1 MKLHVSPGMR
11 RALGVL
17 VVAAAAL
24 FLARTIYRNW
34 GQLGEAEWRV
44 EPLRLAAS
52 IAALVLVLAWG
63 VWVWSCVQRHF
74 DHAPVPLSTLMRIWF
89 LSTLARYVPGMQIVA
104 VAQLSR
110 SAGLSG
116 AVLLTSMTVHT
127 GLSLVSAL
135 LVSAWTLP
143 EHLSPGLHPW
153 WAGGAATSAA
163 LLLVH
168 PATLNYPLGLLRRIL
183 KKDVVRWRGRWVDG
197 VGLLALSVLSWV
209 LYGGAY
215 YLFLHSLVALP
226 ARTIVPL
233 AGVNALSF
241 VVGFLSPSPGGG
253 GVREVAMQGL
263 LGPFLPAAVAA
274 VLSVAARLWTIAA
287 ELIGGGLVLWL
298 ARSVRSRGHPD
309 GHEPSN
315 V

>member
-1 MKLHVSPGMR
+1 LKLRISPRTR

-17 VVAAAAL
+17 FIVAAAL
-24 FLARTIYRNW
+24 FLARTVYQNW
-34 GQLGEAEWRV
+34 GQLGEVEWRV

-52 IAALVLVLAWG
+52 LAALVGVFAWG
-63 VWVWSCVQRHF
+63 VWVWSRVQRHF
-74 DHAPVPLSTLMRIWF
+74 EHAHVPLPTLMRIWF
-89 LSTLARYVPGMQIVA
+89 LSTLARYLPGMQIVA

-116 AVLLTSMTVHT
+116 AVLLTSLTVHT
-127 GLSLVSAL
+127 GLALLSAL
-135 LVSAWTLP
+135 LLSAWTLP
-143 EHLSPGLHPW
+143 EHLAPGLNPW
-153 WAGGAATSAA
+153 WTGGAATAAA

-168 PATLNYPLGLLRRIL
+168 PATLNYPLGLLRRVL

-197 VGLLALSVLSWV
+197 VGLLGLSVLSWV
-209 LYGGAY
+209 FYGGAY
-215 YLFLHSLVALP
+215 YLFLHSLVPLP

-241 VVGFLSPSPGGG
+241 AIGFLSPSPGGG

-263 LGPFLPAAVAA
+263 LGPFFPAAVAA
-274 VLSVAARLWTIAA
+274 VLSVASRLWTIAA

-298 ARSVRSRGHPD
+298 ARRRVAPA
-309 GHEPSN
+309 P
-315 V
+315 